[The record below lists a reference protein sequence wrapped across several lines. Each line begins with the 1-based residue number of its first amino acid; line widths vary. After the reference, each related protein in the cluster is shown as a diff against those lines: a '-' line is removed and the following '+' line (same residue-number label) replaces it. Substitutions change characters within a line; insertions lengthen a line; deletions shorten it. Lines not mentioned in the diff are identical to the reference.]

1 MSNIKP
7 SNELSFLQAGSLIR
21 RGGLV
26 AFPTETVYGLGVNA
40 SNDKAV
46 ASLFKA
52 KQRPEFNPLVLH
64 LVDAKS
70 AERLAFVDEK
80 TKMLIRRF
88 WPGSLTIVLKRKPEA
103 PISELVSA
111 GLDTIALRVPSSPIA
126 HALLRSAACPVA
138 ATSANSSGM
147 ISPTIAAHVEE
158 SFGNKIDMILDG
170 GKCTVGVESTILDM
184 SEEQPVLLRSG
195 VVPLE
200 DIEAIIGR
208 VERKDTKESIRHYAP
223 KLSIRLNA
231 ASAKKGEALLGFG
244 DAPDADMNLSRNK
257 DVTEAAANLFAMIR
271 ELDKGDFTGI
281 AVMPI
286 PEEGLGVA
294 INDRLAKTLIQ
305 KKQDNSKK

>member
-7 SNELSFLQAGSLIR
+7 SNELSLLQAGSIIR

-40 SNDKAV
+40 SDDKAV
-46 ASLFKA
+46 ASLFKT

-64 LVDAKS
+64 LANIKDAD
-70 AERLAFVDEK
+70 RLAFVDEK

-88 WPGSLTIVLKRKPEA
+88 WPGSLTIVLKRRPEA
-103 PISELVSA
+103 PISELVNA
-111 GLDTIALRVPSSPIA
+111 GLDTIALRVPNNPIA
-126 HALLRSAACPVA
+126 HALLRFAACPVA

-147 ISPTIAAHVEE
+147 ISPTVAAHVKE
-158 SFGNKIDMILDG
+158 SFGDKIDMILDG

-184 SEEQPVLLRSG
+184 SKEQPILLRSG
-195 VVPLE
+195 GVPLE
-200 DIEAIIGR
+200 DIEAIIGH
-208 VERKDTKESIRHYAP
+208 VKIKNAEESISHYTP
-223 KLSIRLNA
+223 KLPIRLNA

-244 DAPDADMNLSRNK
+244 DAPNADMNLSRSK
-257 DVTEAAANLFAMIR
+257 DVTEAAANLFSMIR
-271 ELDKGDFTGI
+271 ELDKGAFTGI
-281 AVMPI
+281 AVMTI

-305 KKQDNSKK
+305 KKQDKA